1 MKKRRRSIQGKL
13 LVSSVGLF
21 IIALIIIFI
30 FVAQKIYDMSLNNY
44 LDNSKQQMDIVQSAI
59 TNFYTQLD
67 QNINMMAT
75 NKTVMQGDASVT
87 SYKNTTKT
95 TFMEAS
101 KHGGIEA
108 QIYEVFDQYAQ
119 SHPETKYL
127 YLATKEGGYINW
139 PEVDISAG
147 YDPTPRD
154 WYKQAVK
161 ADGAIIRTAPYIDD
175 TNNMIISNARTI
187 KDSNNNLVGVVGIDV
202 EQSAISQILQ
212 EMRIGNTGY
221 FMLVHNTGVIMA
233 DGMNEENNFKSIEE
247 LNIEGLENTI
257 KQDAENFYTKINE
270 KQYCINSQLV
280 SGTDWHLIAF
290 MSKKELQQT
299 ATKVISTVSII
310 AIGMIFII
318 GVIMITAIRR
328 VAVPIRKSAIQLDA
342 IGKTDFTQEI
352 NQRYI
357 KRKDEIGIIF
367 GGILNMKE
375 ALIRLIQ
382 KIRTQSNI
390 IETMVYDVNES
401 FNSLNTNLE
410 DISATT
416 EELAASME
424 ETSATTE
431 QITTISQD
439 MQHAINS
446 IAERSKKGA
455 EDAEKISNRAKDA
468 KSNLTNSQQKAQVIM
483 KQTKG
488 ELEKSIQSSKVVE
501 QIHVLSTSIMEITEQ
516 TNLLAL
522 NAAIEAARAG
532 EAGKGF
538 SVVADEIRNLAEQS
552 KRAVLEIQD
561 VTTRVISSV
570 ENLSK
575 NANALLHFVTKEV
588 DSDYKMMLLVGDSYS
603 SDSKYV
609 HDLVVDFSNAAQN
622 LRMSMESIM
631 QSVEWVSSAS
641 MQGAEGTTDI
651 AGKVYQISN
660 EATHIV
666 EQIATTKESVDILIA
681 EVKQFKV

>member
-175 TNNMIISNARTI
+175 TNNMIISNARII

-202 EQSAISQILQ
+202 EQSAISQTLQ
-212 EMRIGNTGY
+212 
-221 FMLVHNTGVIMA
+221 
-233 DGMNEENNFKSIEE
+233 D
-247 LNIEGLENTI
+247 
-257 KQDAENFYTKINE
+257 
-270 KQYCINSQLV
+270 
-280 SGTDWHLIAF
+280 
-290 MSKKELQQT
+290 
-299 ATKVISTVSII
+299 
-310 AIGMIFII
+310 
-318 GVIMITAIRR
+318 
-328 VAVPIRKSAIQLDA
+328 
-342 IGKTDFTQEI
+342 
-352 NQRYI
+352 
-357 KRKDEIGIIF
+357 
-367 GGILNMKE
+367 
-375 ALIRLIQ
+375 
-382 KIRTQSNI
+382 
-390 IETMVYDVNES
+390 
-401 FNSLNTNLE
+401 
-410 DISATT
+410 
-416 EELAASME
+416 
-424 ETSATTE
+424 
-431 QITTISQD
+431 
-439 MQHAINS
+439 
-446 IAERSKKGA
+446 
-455 EDAEKISNRAKDA
+455 
-468 KSNLTNSQQKAQVIM
+468 
-483 KQTKG
+483 
-488 ELEKSIQSSKVVE
+488 
-501 QIHVLSTSIMEITEQ
+501 
-516 TNLLAL
+516 
-522 NAAIEAARAG
+522 
-532 EAGKGF
+532 
-538 SVVADEIRNLAEQS
+538 
-552 KRAVLEIQD
+552 
-561 VTTRVISSV
+561 
-570 ENLSK
+570 
-575 NANALLHFVTKEV
+575 
-588 DSDYKMMLLVGDSYS
+588 YS

-660 EATHIV
+660 EATNIV